1 METLTIEQIKADE
14 IIEILSNI
22 IQKQIKI
29 NSETLEADENES
41 K

>member
-29 NSETLEADENES
+29 NSETLEGDENES